1 MASAT
6 TNPNGS
12 SALPF
17 TDAVTSST
25 SPTSSK
31 TENGSSQLPYTGA
44 PVQLLLL
51 LGITLLLLGGALL
64 TSLETR
70 RRMMRRA
77 TAIRVDDLKDGADRM
92 SSWFLGR

>member
-1 MASAT
+1 MAAAT
-6 TNPNGS
+6 TTIPNGS

-25 SPTSSK
+25 SPK
-31 TENGSSQLPYTGA
+31 TANGSNQLPYTGA

-51 LGITLLLLGGALL
+51 LGLTLLLLGGVLL

-70 RRMMRRA
+70 RRMLRRA
-77 TAIRVDDLKDGADRM
+77 AAVRVEDVKDGADRM